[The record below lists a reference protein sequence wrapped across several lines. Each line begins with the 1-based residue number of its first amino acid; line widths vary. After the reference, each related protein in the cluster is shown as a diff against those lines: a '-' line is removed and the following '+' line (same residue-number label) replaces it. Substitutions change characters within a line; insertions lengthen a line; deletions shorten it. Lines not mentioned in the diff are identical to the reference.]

1 MASNANPSETTN
13 FRKLLLTR
21 CQREF
26 EKDSAGLIEV
36 ENKRKEIEEN
46 EEEDKKKQ
54 LEDEL
59 EDLINKNRRRSLGNI
74 RFIGE
79 LFKLRILSAKIM
91 HQCILR
97 LLSQPED
104 EESLECLCRLLS
116 TIGKELETPA
126 VQAGAAR
133 NASDPSLEKMNSYFS
148 SLDSIVQK
156 RKVSNRI
163 RFMIQDV
170 IDLRRSQWKP
180 RRGDNKPQ
188 TIEQVHQDALREREQ
203 QERELN
209 NPQFQNQM
217 GQMGD
222 GGQMRDNRGG
232 GDRRGD
238 RGDDRNRKQSR
249 KFLSSLALKN
259 YCRLEA

>member
-46 EEEDKKKQ
+46 EAEDKKKL

-59 EDLINKNRRRSLGNI
+59 EDLINKNRRRSLENI

-133 NASDPSLEKMNSYFS
+133 NASSSSRETMNSYFS
-148 SLDSIVQK
+148 SLDSIVLK

-170 IDLRRSQWKP
+170 EDLRRSQWKP
-180 RRGDNKPQ
+180 RREDNKPQ
-188 TIEQVHQDALREREQ
+188 TIHQDAMREQ
-203 QERELN
+203 ELN
-209 NPQFQNQM
+209 NPQNQM
-217 GQMGD
+217 GQMG
-222 GGQMRDNRGG
+222 GGDQMRDNRGG
-232 GDRRGD
+232 GRGN
-238 RGDDRNRKQSR
+238 RGYDHNRKQSR
-249 KFLSSLALKN
+249 KFLSSSALKIVVD
-259 YCRLEA
+259 